1 MKNTTDILDYH
12 ISHKLKRLSP
22 KHCAGLTIKQK
33 EQLQAQLDLHYKL
46 GDVSIKKSRG
56 YGALEQA
63 LRKIEAESAP
73 KKPWYLNVRLQL
85 ASVSVVAI
93 FALAF
98 VGGLRLFGGTQSTT
112 TSNLSQSSVV
122 ANGSVDNLNNLNLLD
137 AQNDIKV
144 SSVDDSVVNTAQAEL
159 SGTSKLDEVVNANF

>member
-46 GDVSIKKSRG
+46 GDVSIKKS
-56 YGALEQA
+56 
-63 LRKIEAESAP
+63 
-73 KKPWYLNVRLQL
+73 
-85 ASVSVVAI
+85 
-93 FALAF
+93 AF

-144 SSVDDSVVNTAQAEL
+144 SSVDDSVVSTAQAEL